1 MTNSPATS
9 LRRYDWGEGGA
20 ATLLTTVHH
29 APTYTDLVWHSD
41 SSTDFG
47 KAGIMA
53 RKYSSRNG
61 ILPFC
66 EGADQSVSTTTVRVP
81 CRGGEAGEGFESD
94 GIPFLLSPFIPS
106 SNTLTP
112 ALGLAVDDAFLFPPL
127 HTRPAAVIPTP
138 SAGTSYGRTANQCG
152 SHLNLFCNCG
162 LPARLNTHRRRR
174 ACAARTP
181 LEHRV

>member
-81 CRGGEAGEGFESD
+81 CRGGEAGEGFVASNPT
-94 GIPFLLSPFIPS
+94 GSVLSSFPFHPELQ
-106 SNTLTP
+106 
-112 ALGLAVDDAFLFPPL
+112 
-127 HTRPAAVIPTP
+127 H
-138 SAGTSYGRTANQCG
+138 CG
-152 SHLNLFCNCG
+152 PGS
-162 LPARLNTHRRRR
+162 
-174 ACAARTP
+174 
-181 LEHRV
+181 